1 MPQELSSSV
10 CSSVNPQVP
19 GRIEARRVTVAPDH
33 QDPGGAGVVEP
44 PLTGLQEEVRLLS
57 PAGGGLDI
65 SDEASSKLAD

>member
-10 CSSVNPQVP
+10 NPQVP
-19 GRIEARRVTVAPDH
+19 GLVEARRVTVAPDH